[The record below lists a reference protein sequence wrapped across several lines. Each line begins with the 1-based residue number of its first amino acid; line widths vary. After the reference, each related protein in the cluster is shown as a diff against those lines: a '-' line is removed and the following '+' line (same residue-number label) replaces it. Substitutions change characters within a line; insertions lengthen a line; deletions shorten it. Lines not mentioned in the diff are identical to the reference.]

1 MIFVAMSCN
10 TRFNAV
16 RIFTQ
21 VREVWQHQV
30 DAVHVC
36 IGKHQTTIDKE
47 QPIVLLDHHAVA
59 TYLA

>member
-21 VREVWQHQV
+21 VREVRQHQV

-36 IGKHQTTIDKE
+36 IGKHQTAIDE
-47 QPIVLLDHHAVA
+47 E
-59 TYLA
+59 